1 MKQNK
6 YFTNYNKNAN
16 KIKHAIKVQT
26 KGSYNYSER

>member
-16 KIKHAIKVQT
+16 KIKKKQGKT
-26 KGSYNYSER
+26 EDQLER

>member
-16 KIKHAIKVQT
+16 NNKKNGKTEDQF
-26 KGSYNYSER
+26 ER

>member
-16 KIKHAIKVQT
+16 KIKKQGKT
-26 KGSYNYSER
+26 EDQLER